1 MKFLGHWV
9 DVRRILLIFK
19 GEKSRN
25 SATKLEILKIG
36 SEILR
41 EIKVSENFYL
51 IFHLIFEIH

>member
-1 MKFLGHWV
+1 M
-9 DVRRILLIFK
+9 RRILLIFK

-25 SATKLEILKIG
+25 SATKLEILKIV

-51 IFHLIFEIH
+51 IFHLIFEIHWD

>member
-1 MKFLGHWV
+1 M
-9 DVRRILLIFK
+9 RRILLIFK

-51 IFHLIFEIH
+51 IFHLIFEIHWD